1 MRSQSG
7 FTLIEMITV
16 IVVLAIIGTLSFGF
30 VANTME
36 SYIATV
42 ERGKLVTKG
51 RAALERM
58 ARQLRGAAPN
68 SLRITG
74 NCVEFLPVAGGG
86 NYIGDVPDNANG
98 ASASAAIATAPH
110 QVSLWT
116 ARYVLIGAMDPTEIY
131 VTQASLA
138 DLASRDSTSLTLASA
153 KNWQRNS
160 LNRRFYLVD
169 DPQAFCVTSG
179 NLVYHAS
186 GYGTPYTSIGAPGGG
201 GDLLAEGVSVAS
213 AFSLSPGTED
223 RNSTLS
229 LSLYFTEGSEGI
241 TLNQEVLI
249 RNVP

>member
-1 MRSQSG
+1 MRAQSG

-16 IVVLAIIGTLSFGF
+16 IVVLAIIGSLSFGF

-42 ERGKLVTKG
+42 EHGKLVTKG

-86 NYIGDVPDNANG
+86 NYISDVPDSANG
-98 ASASAAIATAPH
+98 ASASSVIATAPH

-116 ARYVLIGAMDPTEIY
+116 AQYVLIGAMDETEIY
-131 VTQASLA
+131 DTQVSLA
-138 DLASRDSTSLTLASA
+138 DLSSRDSTSLTLSSA
-153 KNWQRNS
+153 KSWQRNS
-160 LNRRFYLVD
+160 LNKRFYLVD

-186 GYGTPYTSIGAPGGG
+186 GYGTPYTSTGIPGGS
-201 GDLLAEGVSVAS
+201 GDLLAEGVSVA
-213 AFSLSPGTED
+213 AAYTLSPGTED
-223 RNSTLS
+223 RNTILS
-229 LSLYFTEGSEGI
+229 FSFDFTEGGEGI